1 MTASKSCFQANLV
14 PRLLVAR
21 YGLLSLVMPVTEAA
35 ASWQVIVGAATS
47 PALGPCSFI
56 TSQSR
61 TRIDLDM
68 AHKCRAP
75 K

>member
-35 ASWQVIVGAATS
+35 AYDDRGKSS
-47 PALGPCSFI
+47 
-56 TSQSR
+56 
-61 TRIDLDM
+61 
-68 AHKCRAP
+68 
-75 K
+75 